1 VETLALPFLFYFCFK
16 KGVKMTVKKFLEN
29 NKAAIMYDFA
39 NKELEKILARSKELN
54 KKMEVLPDKNSVEG
68 LNILVESQR
77 LAGKIEGINLIMEEL
92 ERLAK
97 IS

>member
-1 VETLALPFLFYFCFK
+1 MK
-16 KGVKMTVKKFLEN
+16 
-29 NKAAIMYDFA
+29 
-39 NKELEKILARSKELN
+39 
-54 KKMEVLPDKNSVEG
+54 VLPDKNSVEG

>member
-1 VETLALPFLFYFCFK
+1 
-16 KGVKMTVKKFLEN
+16 MTVKNFLES

-54 KKMEVLPDKNSVEG
+54 KKMKALSDKNSVEG

>member
-1 VETLALPFLFYFCFK
+1 
-16 KGVKMTVKKFLEN
+16 LEN

>member
-1 VETLALPFLFYFCFK
+1 
-16 KGVKMTVKKFLEN
+16 MTVKNFLEN

-54 KKMEVLPDKNSVEG
+54 KKMEGLPDKNSVEG

>member
-1 VETLALPFLFYFCFK
+1 
-16 KGVKMTVKKFLEN
+16 MTVKNFLES

-54 KKMEVLPDKNSVEG
+54 KKMKALHDKNSVEG
-68 LNILVESQR
+68 LNILVESER

>member
-1 VETLALPFLFYFCFK
+1 METWPLSFFK
-16 KGVKMTVKKFLEN
+16 KGVKMTLKEFLEN
-29 NKAAIMYDFA
+29 NKEELIYDFV
-39 NKELEKILARSKELN
+39 NKELKKILARSKELN
-54 KKMEVLPDKNSVEG
+54 KKMKALPDKNSVEG

>member
-1 VETLALPFLFYFCFK
+1 MKVKDIMERNK
-16 KGVKMTVKKFLEN
+16 KIL
-29 NKAAIMYDFA
+29 MYDFV

-54 KKMEVLPDKNSVEG
+54 KKMKVLPDKNSVEG

-92 ERLAK
+92 ERLA
-97 IS
+97 

>member
-1 VETLALPFLFYFCFK
+1 MSSLLLERSNDMTLK
-16 KGVKMTVKKFLEN
+16 EFLEN
-29 NKAAIMYDFA
+29 NKAELMYDFV
-39 NKELEKILARSKELN
+39 NKELKKILARSKELN
-54 KKMEVLPDKNSVEG
+54 RKMKALPDKNSVEG
-68 LNILVESQR
+68 LNILVESQH

>member
-1 VETLALPFLFYFCFK
+1 
-16 KGVKMTVKKFLEN
+16 MTVKNFLEN

-68 LNILVESQR
+68 LNILMETER
-77 LAGKIEGINLIMEEL
+77 LTGKLEGINLVMDEL

>member
-1 VETLALPFLFYFCFK
+1 MKVKDIMERNK
-16 KGVKMTVKKFLEN
+16 KIL
-29 NKAAIMYDFA
+29 MYDFA

-54 KKMEVLPDKNSVEG
+54 KKMKVLPDKNSVEG

>member
-1 VETLALPFLFYFCFK
+1 
-16 KGVKMTVKKFLEN
+16 M
-29 NKAAIMYDFA
+29 KA
-39 NKELEKILARSKELN
+39 
-54 KKMEVLPDKNSVEG
+54 LPDKNSVEG
-68 LNILVESQR
+68 LNILVESQH

>member
-1 VETLALPFLFYFCFK
+1 
-16 KGVKMTVKKFLEN
+16 MTVKNFLEN
-29 NKAAIMYDFA
+29 NKATIMYDFA

-54 KKMEVLPDKNSVEG
+54 KKMKALSDKNSVEG
-68 LNILVESQR
+68 LSILVELQR

-92 ERLAK
+92 EHLAK

>member
-1 VETLALPFLFYFCFK
+1 
-16 KGVKMTVKKFLEN
+16 MTVKEFLEN

-54 KKMEVLPDKNSVEG
+54 KKMKTLLDKNSVEG

>member
-1 VETLALPFLFYFCFK
+1 
-16 KGVKMTVKKFLEN
+16 MTVKNFLEN

-39 NKELEKILARSKELN
+39 NNELEKILARSKELN

>member
-1 VETLALPFLFYFCFK
+1 
-16 KGVKMTVKKFLEN
+16 MTVKNFLEN
-29 NKAAIMYDFA
+29 NKAAIMYDFV

-54 KKMEVLPDKNSVEG
+54 KKMKVLPDKNSVEG

>member
-1 VETLALPFLFYFCFK
+1 
-16 KGVKMTVKKFLEN
+16 MTVKDIMER
-29 NKAAIMYDFA
+29 NKKILMYDFA

>member
-1 VETLALPFLFYFCFK
+1 
-16 KGVKMTVKKFLEN
+16 MTVKKFLEN

>member
-1 VETLALPFLFYFCFK
+1 MTLK
-16 KGVKMTVKKFLEN
+16 EFLEN
-29 NKAAIMYDFA
+29 NKAELMYDFV
-39 NKELEKILARSKELN
+39 NKELKKILARSKELN
-54 KKMEVLPDKNSVEG
+54 RKMKALPDKNSVEG
-68 LNILVESQR
+68 LNILVESQH

>member
-1 VETLALPFLFYFCFK
+1 
-16 KGVKMTVKKFLEN
+16 MTVKNFLEN

-97 IS
+97 ISQCIMR

>member
-1 VETLALPFLFYFCFK
+1 
-16 KGVKMTVKKFLEN
+16 MTVKNFLEN

-54 KKMEVLPDKNSVEG
+54 KKMKVLTDKNSVEG